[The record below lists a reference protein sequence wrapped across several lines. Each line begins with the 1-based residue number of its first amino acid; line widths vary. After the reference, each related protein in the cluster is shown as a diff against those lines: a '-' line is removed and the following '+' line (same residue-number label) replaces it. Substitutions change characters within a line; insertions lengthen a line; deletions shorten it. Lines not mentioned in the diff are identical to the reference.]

1 MATITLVHHL
11 GLGDHIMLNGMARHL
26 ASKGLHVNV
35 IVLEHQKD
43 SVEFMYRD
51 ESNISVRVTQ
61 SSKPQD
67 VIAAVMGT
75 PVRLATYSI
84 PDQNWA
90 QLTFTG
96 HFGTWA
102 HVPYFQAGVNPEYMR
117 SRFKLFRDPVREERL
132 FSSLGLDE
140 KEPYAFVHRDP
151 VHKPFTGLSQ
161 TLRIVNPD
169 TTSRP
174 YNVFDWLLVIERA
187 TEVHCANG
195 GPFMWL
201 IELLKIGDPSKNTF
215 HLYAAHQEYTK
226 TCVQNV
232 FSEDIWTFKD

>member
-1 MATITLVHHL
+1 MISLVHHL
-11 GLGDHIMLNGMARHL
+11 GLGDHIMLNGMARYF
-26 ASKGLHVNV
+26 ASKKVHVNV
-35 IVLEHQKD
+35 IVSDHQKD

-51 ESNISVRVTQ
+51 EPNISVRVTQ

-67 VIAAVMGT
+67 VVAAIAGT
-75 PVRLATYSI
+75 PVRLATYEI
-84 PDQNWA
+84 PDQQWA
-90 QLTFTG
+90 QLTFSG

-132 FSSLGLDE
+132 FASLAL
-140 KEPYAFVHRDP
+140 KEPYIFVHRDP
-151 VHKPFTGLSQ
+151 VHKPFKDVRGD
-161 TLRIVNPD
+161 LRIVTPD

-201 IELLKIGDPSKNTF
+201 VELLKMGGPEKNFF
-215 HLYAAHQEYTK
+215 HFTAAHQEYTE
-226 TCVQNV
+226 TCVRNV
-232 FSEDIWTFKD
+232 FTEDVWTFKE